1 MRRETMLRNTTGL
14 LGAVLLMAPALGQDA
29 PEVPED
35 AEDDVIYI
43 TPDMAAS
50 KSADRL
56 PGQPP
61 ELADGETTAPQVVTQ
76 RTAPPSVLAILAHPD
91 DEITIAPVLARIARE
106 GGAVTVA
113 FATSGDAGPGV
124 SGMAPGEELAA
135 MREDEARCAAFALGL
150 PEPTF
155 WQLGDGALA
164 TLAHHPESAASR
176 LRANIAML
184 IAETEPRVVMT
195 WGPDG
200 GYGHADHRMVSSAV
214 TEVVQSLRE
223 RPELLY
229 PALPAGEDTPN
240 ELSDWARTHPS
251 LVTDR
256 IRYDFVDLES
266 TRIAVD
272 CYQTQFDEEARGFLP
287 DLLHRGVW
295 DGQVHFRMAFPA
307 TDWPRQS
314 ISTR

>member
-1 MRRETMLRNTTGL
+1 MRRETMTRNTTAL
-14 LGAVLLMAPALGQDA
+14 LCAALTTALTVAPALAQD
-29 PEVPED
+29 VPEEP
-35 AEDDVIYI
+35 EDDVIYI
-43 TPDMAAS
+43 TPDMATGNS
-50 KSADRL
+50 SRSL
-56 PGQPP
+56 PGEPP
-61 ELADGETTAPQVVTQ
+61 MLPDGVGTPSHTTTQ
-76 RTAPPSVLAILAHPD
+76 RAAPPSVLAILAHPD

-106 GGAVTVA
+106 GGTVTIA

-124 SGMAPGEELAA
+124 SDMEPGDELAA
-135 MREDEARCAAFALGL
+135 LRENEARCAAFALGL
-150 PEPTF
+150 PEPLF

-164 TLAHHPESAASR
+164 TFAHHPESAAVR
-176 LRANIAML
+176 LRANIATL

-200 GYGHADHRMVSSAV
+200 GYGHADHRMVSNAV
-214 TEVVQSLRE
+214 TEVVQSMRK
-223 RPELLY
+223 RPDLLY

-256 IRYDFVDLES
+256 IRYDFLDLET

-272 CYQTQFDEEARGFLP
+272 CYQTQFDEQARSYLP

-295 DGQVHFRMAFPA
+295 NGQVHFRMAFPA
-307 TDWPRQS
+307 TE
-314 ISTR
+314 